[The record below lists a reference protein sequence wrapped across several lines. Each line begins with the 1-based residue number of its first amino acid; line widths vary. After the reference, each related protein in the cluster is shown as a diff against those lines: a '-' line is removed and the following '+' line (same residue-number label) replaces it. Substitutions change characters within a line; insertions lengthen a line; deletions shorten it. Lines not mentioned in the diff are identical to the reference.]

1 MLKVMLT
8 RIGHAIL
15 SMLALVTIVFFL
27 VRLTGDPTYS
37 LVRND
42 APPELRAEIRREF
55 GLDQPVLT
63 QYAVY
68 MSKLLQGDLGQSFGR
83 RAGDIGRIPVTDLIV
98 QRIPATLTMAIP
110 ALALVV
116 LVGVPLG
123 IYSAYWRGGWV
134 DRAARTFAAFGQA
147 TPSFTI
153 GLFLI
158 LIFAV
163 NLRVLPAGGYGKVE
177 NVILPAILI
186 SSGAIAGLIRLLRSS
201 TIEVLSSDY
210 VTFLRMKGVSERRIL
225 WKHALRNAGLTSL
238 SYMGVVTAG
247 ILTGS
252 VIAETM
258 FVWPGV
264 GRLMIEGVERR
275 DFPIVQGVMLLF
287 SFVYISMN
295 LVVDLLYAYL
305 NPRLR

>member
-1 MLKVMLT
+1 
-8 RIGHAIL
+8 
-15 SMLALVTIVFFL
+15 
-27 VRLTGDPTYS
+27 
-37 LVRND
+37 
-42 APPELRAEIRREF
+42 
-55 GLDQPVLT
+55 
-63 QYAVY
+63 
-68 MSKLLQGDLGQSFGR
+68 
-83 RAGDIGRIPVTDLIV
+83 
-98 QRIPATLTMAIP
+98 
-110 ALALVV
+110 
-116 LVGVPLG
+116 
-123 IYSAYWRGGWV
+123 
-134 DRAARTFAAFGQA
+134 
-147 TPSFTI
+147 
-153 GLFLI
+153 

-163 NLRVLPAGGYGKVE
+163 NLGVLPAGGYGGIE

-186 SSGAIAGLIRLLRSS
+186 AFGAIAGLIRLLRSS

-210 VTFLRMKGVSERRIL
+210 VTFLRMKGVPERTIL

-287 SFVYISMN
+287 SFVYITMN
-295 LVVDLLYAYL
+295 LVVDLLYVYL

>member
-1 MLKVMLT
+1 MARAMLT
-8 RIGHAIL
+8 RVFHAVL
-15 SMLALVTIVFFL
+15 SMVALVTIVFFL

-37 LVRND
+37 LVRSD
-42 APPELRAEIRREF
+42 SPPEVREQIRREF

-83 RAGDIGRIPVTDLIV
+83 RAGDIGRIPVTDLII

-110 ALALVV
+110 ALLLVV
-116 LVGVPLG
+116 TVGVPLG
-123 IYSAYWRGGWV
+123 IYSAYWRGGRV
-134 DRAARTFAAFGQA
+134 DRIARIFAAFGQA

-163 NLRVLPAGGYGKVE
+163 NLGVLPAGGYGGIE

-186 SSGAIAGLIRLLRSS
+186 AFGAIAGLIRLLRSS

-210 VTFLRMKGVSERRIL
+210 VTFLRMKGVPERTIL

-287 SFVYISMN
+287 SFVYITMN
-295 LVVDLLYAYL
+295 LVVDLLYVYL